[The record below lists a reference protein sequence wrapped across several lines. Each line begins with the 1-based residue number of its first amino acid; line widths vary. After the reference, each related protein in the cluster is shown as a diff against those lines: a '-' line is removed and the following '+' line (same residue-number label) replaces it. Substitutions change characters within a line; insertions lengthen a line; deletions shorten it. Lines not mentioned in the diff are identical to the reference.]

1 VTKEFFALPVEE
13 RQRYTNMKDG
23 KHFQYEG
30 YGNDNVVSD
39 EQTLDWCDRL
49 YLLVYP
55 DDKRDLSLWPE
66 IPTKFR

>member
-1 VTKEFFALPVEE
+1 MTKEFFALPVVE

-39 EQTLDWCDRL
+39 EQTLDWNDRL
-49 YLLVYP
+49 YLLVHP
-55 DDKRDLSLWPE
+55 EDERSLPLA
-66 IPTKFR
+66 